1 MSSNMASCHLDEL
14 RRGLTVLEAEWAAE
28 GLDTRR
34 RGTRPSVA
42 GLARRPAIS
51 PSRRRTVRRAG
62 EGLREAVLREM
73 PDPLERIDV
82 LENGS
87 VIVKSRRSCALLG
100 VPASQFGIARWNCVA
115 VPARPWLAVP
125 RVDHAE
131 GTLWF
136 SLPGGLSAT
145 LGK

>member
-1 MSSNMASCHLDEL
+1 MSCGAASRCWRLSGPRKVWTQDAAGQGRAL
-14 RRGLTVLEAEWAAE
+14 VVLN
-28 GLDTRR
+28 G
-34 RGTRPSVA
+34 VA

-51 PSRRRTVRRAG
+51 PSKRRTVRRAG

>member
-1 MSSNMASCHLDEL
+1 M
-14 RRGLTVLEAEWAAE
+14 
-28 GLDTRR
+28 
-34 RGTRPSVA
+34 
-42 GLARRPAIS
+42 
-51 PSRRRTVRRAG
+51 RRAG

-82 LENGS
+82 LEIWVRHRQITAEQRAVGGAG
-87 VIVKSRRSCALLG
+87 VTIRHRAVELRRGAGAPLAAL
-100 VPASQFGIARWNCVA
+100 
-115 VPARPWLAVP
+115 P